1 MERSERAATILK
13 EPVMSQMISRKSDS
27 FQFRARSEPS
37 LGWSGGLVLGFSRA
51 VVRTLRRAWATHT
64 DERLLQEMSDHQLR
78 DIGIRREHIPHVV
91 RHGWDF

>member
-1 MERSERAATILK
+1 
-13 EPVMSQMISRKSDS
+13 MSQMISRRSDS
-27 FQFRARSEPS
+27 FQFWAQSEPS
-37 LGWSGGLVLGFSRA
+37 IGWAGGLMLAFLRA
-51 VVRTLRRAWATHT
+51 VVRTLRRAWSTHH

>member
-13 EPVMSQMISRKSDS
+13 EPVMSQMISRRSDS
-27 FQFRARSEPS
+27 FRFQAQSEPS
-37 LGWSGGLVLGFSRA
+37 LGRAGDLVLAFPRA
-51 VVRTLRRAWATHT
+51 MVRTLRRAWATRS
-64 DERLLQEMSDHQLR
+64 DERLLQQMSDHQLR